1 MPNRVSTLLRFTA
14 LAGALAL
21 AACGPNQDG
30 GNLASL
36 DNTLV
41 GNDADPALTSAL
53 QDQIAVDPNLVNQSN
68 RNAVRPPD
76 TPTQAQYPAGQP
88 GAAKAGQSGAAAGGE
103 RQAGGGTLRAPDPT
117 PAGESVQQA
126 SLASGTTG
134 SGDCGGVAARFEH
147 DRAWA
152 GRLSPVFPLYPGG
165 RVSDAAGRNEGEC
178 RMRVVSFTTADS
190 PQRVLDFYHNRAV
203 RSGYTSERQVRGED
217 QVLGGSNQS
226 DGGAFYLIVTPLP
239 SGGSDVALISNRG
252 R

>member
-1 MPNRVSTLLRFTA
+1 MPDRVSSLLRFTA

-21 AACGPNQDG
+21 AACGSNTDS

-36 DNTLV
+36 DNSLV

-76 TPTQAQYPAGQP
+76 TPTQAQYPVGQGSGSGQP
-88 GAAKAGQSGAAAGGE
+88 GGKA
-103 RQAGGGTLRAPDPT
+103 RQAGGGTIRAPEPGSDS
-117 PAGESVQQA
+117 GGQQA
-126 SLASGTTG
+126 GLASGTTG
-134 SGDCGGVAARFEH
+134 SGDCRGAAAKFDYNRG
-147 DRAWA
+147 WA
-152 GRLSPVFPLYPGG
+152 GRLSPIFPVYPGG
-165 RVSDAAGRNEGEC
+165 RLSEAAGRNQGQC

-190 PQRVLDFYHNRAV
+190 PRRVMDFYHNRAV
-203 RSGYTSERQVRGED
+203 RSGYSSEHQVRGED
-217 QVLGGSNQS
+217 HVLGGANQG

-239 SGGSDVALISNRG
+239 SGGSDASLITNNG

>member
-21 AACGPNQDG
+21 AACGSKQES

-68 RNAVRPPD
+68 RNAVRPPE
-76 TPTQAQYPAGQP
+76 TPTQAQYPPSQSG
-88 GAAKAGQSGAAAGGE
+88 AKAGQ
-103 RQAGGGTLRAPDPT
+103 RQAGGGTLRAPEPT
-117 PAGESVQQA
+117 SGDSGQQA
-126 SLASGTTG
+126 SLASATTG
-134 SGDCGGVAARFEH
+134 SGDCRGAAAQVDYNRG
-147 DRAWA
+147 WA

-165 RVSDAAGRNEGEC
+165 RLSEAAGRNQGQC
-178 RMRVVSFTTADS
+178 RMRVVAFTTADP
-190 PQRVLDFYHNRAV
+190 PQRVLDFYHDRAA
-203 RSGYTSERQVRGED
+203 RSGYTSEHQVRGED
-217 QVLGGSNQS
+217 HVLGGSSES

-239 SGGSDVALISNRG
+239 SGGSDVALIANNG